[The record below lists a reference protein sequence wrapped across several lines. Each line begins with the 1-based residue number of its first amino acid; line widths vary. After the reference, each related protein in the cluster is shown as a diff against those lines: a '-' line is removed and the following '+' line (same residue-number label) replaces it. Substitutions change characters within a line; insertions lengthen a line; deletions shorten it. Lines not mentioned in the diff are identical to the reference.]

1 MLRGVDVKPA
11 YLVFLCFLRGS
22 AAQQRLY
29 AGDKLHGAEWL
40 CNVVVGAAVK
50 TYHLIIL
57 RALRGQHYNRKPRI
71 LWVGAQLRQYLHAV
85 LLGEHYIQQQ
95 DRRRFL
101 LQSRPELARALEA
114 LCL

>member
-1 MLRGVDVKPA
+1 MYVHGAALAVEIVTPDLRDYLLAGKHRADIFKQVAQQFELLEGKLNFITIDPHDMLRGVDVKPA

-57 RALRGQHYNRKPRI
+57 
-71 LWVGAQLRQYLHAV
+71 
-85 LLGEHYIQQQ
+85 
-95 DRRRFL
+95 
-101 LQSRPELARALEA
+101 
-114 LCL
+114 